1 MASSKGLL
9 SPTLL
14 LVDDHPLI
22 RRALSESISGALPD
36 ARVWSSASAE
46 EAVVVARTQLQ
57 QGFKVIA
64 LMDLGLPGLSG
75 LGAIQAL
82 KSLQGEILIIT
93 VSGSDDEA
101 QVSAA
106 LGAGAHAFVSKGAPI
121 EGLIQVV
128 SEALAGNL
136 PAGTWLSAQGYR
148 DSSAL
153 RPVTLTERQLQV
165 LSMICEGHNNR
176 DIAATLG
183 ISEITAKS
191 HISGLFRALGV
202 VSRTQ
207 AVLAAQRLGLSAPR

>member
-1 MASSKGLL
+1 MASSKGAL

-22 RRALSESISGALPD
+22 RRALAESISSALPD
-36 ARVWSSASAE
+36 ARLWSSASAE
-46 EAVVVARTQLQ
+46 EAVIVARTQLQ

-136 PAGTWLSAQGYR
+136 PNGTWLSAQGYR
-148 DSSAL
+148 DSGAL
-153 RPVTLTERQLQV
+153 RPITLTERQLQV

-207 AVLAAQRLGLSAPR
+207 AILAAQRLGLSAPR